1 MTLSAK
7 WTAKAVTKVTKIK
20 LSSVFLGESVPSRFP
35 HFLNTTIV
43 GVGSMP
49 GKKIKIVLL
58 FMIPVL
64 LLGYLAFRGFENSA
78 AYYYT
83 ISEVLALETNG
94 SKLRIKGE
102 LVEDSVEYNP
112 ELPLLKFSLTDGDHS
127 LAVRYEGVLPDNF
140 EHADEVIIEGKFS
153 PEREFIVSKLMLQ
166 CPSKYEG
173 EE

>member
-102 LVEDSVEYNP
+102 LVEDSVEYN
-112 ELPLLKFSLTDGDHS
+112 
-127 LAVRYEGVLPDNF
+127 
-140 EHADEVIIEGKFS
+140 
-153 PEREFIVSKLMLQ
+153 
-166 CPSKYEG
+166 
-173 EE
+173 